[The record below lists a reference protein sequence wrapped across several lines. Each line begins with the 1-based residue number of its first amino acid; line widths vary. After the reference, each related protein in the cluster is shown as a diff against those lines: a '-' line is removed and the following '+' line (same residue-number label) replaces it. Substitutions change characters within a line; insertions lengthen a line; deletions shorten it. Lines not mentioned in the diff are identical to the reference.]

1 MYIRINKKTIMK
13 IFLKSMLSLIF
24 VLFLHSVEAQKRK
37 KNYTKNTTKSVS
49 LDAFQLRNVG
59 PAFLSG
65 RIADIKM
72 HPNNDN
78 IWYVAT
84 GSSGVWKTVNSGT
97 TWTPIFDNEDSYST
111 GCISLDPSNP
121 DVVWLGTGENVGGRH
136 VAYGDGIYRSDNGG
150 KTWINKGLKKSEHI
164 SEIIIHPSNSEIV
177 WVAAQ
182 GPLWTKGGERG
193 LYKTT
198 DGGNNW
204 KKVLGNSEWTGV
216 TDIMIDPRNP
226 DILYAATWD
235 RHRTVAALMGGGP
248 GTAIY
253 RSDDGGENWKILKT
267 GLPNNPD
274 SNNDGVVDEDDSP
287 ISNMGKIGLAISP
300 QNPDIVYAAIE
311 LDRKSGA
318 VYRSEDRGES
328 WEKMSN
334 TVSGG
339 TGPHYYQELYASPHE
354 FDRLYLMNVRVLT
367 SPDGGKTFE
376 QLKERDKHSDNHA
389 IVFKKD
395 DPNYLMLGTD
405 AGIYE
410 SFDLAETWRY
420 VKNLP
425 LTQFYKVAVN
435 NAEPFYHIFGGTQ
448 DNGSAGGPSATDE
461 REGIA
466 NKHWYKTL
474 GADGHQSATDPV
486 YNDIIYGE
494 YQQGV
499 LFRVDLTSGETVSI
513 QPKARLGEPHERFN
527 WDAPILVSP
536 HNPKRLYFASYRV
549 WKSESRGDDW
559 EPISGDL
566 TRNENRFTLPIM
578 GRKQSWDNAWDV
590 GAMSNYNTITSLAE
604 SPVEE
609 GLIYAGTDDGFIQVS
624 ENGGDS
630 WRKIP
635 VTNLGLAPRSFVNDI
650 KADLFDANTVY
661 VALDNHKE
669 GDYNP
674 YLFKS
679 TDRGLTWKSI
689 SSNIP
694 KRTLIWRMVQDHVE
708 KNLLFAATEFGIYT
722 SLNGGNS
729 WQKLDGSPTISFR
742 DLTIQKRENDL
753 VAASFGRGFFI
764 LDDYSALREFTEE
777 NLNKKGKLFKP
788 RTAKWFVP
796 RSNIGNTGSD
806 YYFAD
811 NPTYGAVFT
820 YHLSDDY
827 KTKREIRRDKEIE
840 LNKRKSNIP
849 FPGWE
854 NLDKER
860 REDPAHVVLTIQ
872 DNSGK
877 VINKISKKARK
888 GSNRISWDFT
898 HFNPYAVSSE
908 SPRYNYSGALAKPG
922 TYKASLSLVQNGK
935 VTTLDGPIS
944 FEIKAIREGILNGI
958 GFEEYNRYLKQI
970 SELYNDISAVEDVF
984 EESLKMQKAMT
995 NALKKTKI
1003 FPGVIEAKIATL
1015 KEDLDKINLSLNGS
1029 PSRSEVGERNPADL
1043 NDYLYNASSGLRNSY
1058 GPTPLHAKSL
1068 EMAKQLLSELKTEVI
1083 KISKIKIPEI
1093 QRMLKEADA
1102 PYIIGQGIE

>member
-1 MYIRINKKTIMK
+1 MK
-13 IFLKSMLSLIF
+13 FLLIP
-24 VLFLHSVEAQKRK
+24 LLILTFLAPIQSIDAQKRK
-37 KNYTKNTTKSVS
+37 KNKTSYTPKTVS

-65 RIADIKM
+65 RIADIKF
-72 HPNNDN
+72 HPENES

-84 GSSGVWKTVNSGT
+84 GSSGVWKTLNAGT
-97 TWTPIFDNEDSYST
+97 TWSPIFDDESSYST
-111 GCISLDPSNP
+111 GCITLDPSNP
-121 DVVWLGTGENVGGRH
+121 EIVWVGTGENVGGRH

-150 KTWINKGLKKSEHI
+150 KTWRNMGLRKSEHI
-164 SEIIIHPSNSEIV
+164 SEIIVHPDNSNIV
-177 WVAAQ
+177 WVAVQ

-193 LYKTT
+193 LYKTI
-198 DGGNNW
+198 DGGSSW
-204 KKVLGNSEWTGV
+204 KKVLGNNQWTGV

-226 DILYAATWD
+226 NILYAATWD

-253 RSDDGGENWKILKT
+253 RSDNGGDKWEILKT

-274 SNNDGVVDEDDSP
+274 SNNDGVIDDDDSP
-287 ISNMGKIGLAISP
+287 RRNMGKIGLAISP

-318 VYRSEDRGES
+318 VYRSENRGES
-328 WEKMSN
+328 WKKMSN

-339 TGPHYYQELYASPHE
+339 TGPHYYQELYASPHQ

-367 SPDGGKTFE
+367 SEDGGKTFV
-376 QLKERDKHSDNHA
+376 QLDEKDKHSDNHA

-395 DPNYLMLGTD
+395 DPDYIMLGTD

-420 VKNLP
+420 IKNLP

-448 DNGSAGGPSATDE
+448 DNGSAGGPSATNE
-461 REGIA
+461 QEGIA

-486 YNDIIYGE
+486 YNNIIYGE

-499 LFRVDLTSGETVSI
+499 LFRVDLTTGEKVSI
-513 QPKARLGEPHERFN
+513 QPKAREGEPHERFN

-559 EPISGDL
+559 EPVSGDL
-566 TRNENRFTLPIM
+566 TRNEDRLTLPIM

-590 GAMSNYNTITSLAE
+590 GAMSNYNTITSLSE
-604 SPVEE
+604 SPIQE
-609 GLIYAGTDDGFIQVS
+609 GLLYAGTDDGFIQVS

-630 WRKIP
+630 WSKIP

-650 KADLFDANTVY
+650 KADLFDVNTVY
-661 VALDNHKE
+661 VSLDNHKE
-669 GDYNP
+669 GDFSP

-679 TDRGLTWKSI
+679 MDKGQTWFSI

-694 KRTLIWRMVQDHVE
+694 KRTLIWRMVQDPVK

-722 SLNGGNS
+722 SLNGGKS
-729 WQKLDGSPTISFR
+729 WQKLDGAPTISFR

-764 LDDYSALREFTEE
+764 LDDYSALRDFTEE
-777 NLNKKGKLFKP
+777 NLNQKGKLFAP

-796 RSNIGNTGSD
+796 RSKIGNTGAD
-806 YYFAD
+806 YYFAQ
-811 NPTYGAVFT
+811 NPEYGAVFT
-820 YHLSDDY
+820 YHLADDY
-827 KTKREIRRDKEIE
+827 KTAEDIRRDKEIE
-840 LNKRKSNIP
+840 LNKRNANIP
-849 FPGWE
+849 FPGWDA
-854 NLDKER
+854 LDAEKDE
-860 REDPAHVVLTIQ
+860 EAASVVLTIQ
-872 DNSGK
+872 DDKGNI
-877 VINKISKKARK
+877 INKISKRARD
-888 GSNRISWDFT
+888 GSHRIAWDFS
-898 HFNPYAVSSE
+898 HFNTYPVSSE
-908 SPRYNYSGALAKPG
+908 SPRYNRGGALAKPG
-922 TYKASLSLVQNGK
+922 TYQASLSLVQNGD
-935 VTTLDGPIS
+935 VTQLDGPVS
-944 FEIKAIREGILNGI
+944 FDVKAIYDGVLKGISH
-958 GFEEYNRYLKQI
+958 EEYNSYLNEV
-970 SELYNDISAVEDVF
+970 SELYNGISAVEDVLS
-984 EESLKMQKAMT
+984 ESIKMQKAMV
-995 NALKKTKI
+995 NALKK
-1003 FPGVIEAKIATL
+1003 AKILPGSIEPKIAEL
-1015 KEDLDKINLSLNGS
+1015 KADLIRIKKSISGS
-1029 PSRSEVGERNPADL
+1029 PSKSEVGEKNPSGLD
-1043 NDYLYNASSGLRNSY
+1043 NYLYNATPGLRNSY
-1058 GPTPLHAKSL
+1058 GPTPLHMKSL
-1068 EMAKQLLSELKTEVI
+1068 KIAKKLLSDLRKEVTSI
-1083 KISKIKIPEI
+1083 NNIQIPEI
-1093 QRMLKEADA
+1093 EKALKEAGA
-1102 PYIIGQGIE
+1102 PYIMGQGID